1 MSHLYPDISKR
12 FLMKLFIGALFFFF
26 SLPVYSIPDKSVL
39 ENSELLNRALAK
51 KNVWGAKIFIGYSNM
66 GKPIYAYYYNKGG
79 TDKILVIAGVHGSEF
94 YGVDVARALKDS
106 LDHMKIQRSK
116 WKILIVPELFADNV
130 EEGRKHIFQVNRGR
144 KTCNVC
150 FGTDD
155 NCIRID
161 PNRQMPAVNNLYHP
175 GENRSGTGDTIEIEN
190 CYLLYIT
197 QQFNPSRIVSI
208 HCKNEARREEIGIYA
223 DPRTTCD
230 NIASGYADD
239 ALLAIKMA
247 FMVKEQGGII
257 LGNFVNERHTK
268 TEDSC
273 SIKPVSYFN
282 AIYPQDPP
290 AVRKGEKQERNKGN
304 NQQGIT
310 FGTWA
315 STEIRINNRL
325 LKKAAT
331 TITIE
336 LPQYYSF
343 FTTNGDSTSLRR
355 EELHANTAAYVKAIM
370 HSFTN

>member
-1 MSHLYPDISKR
+1 
-12 FLMKLFIGALFFFF
+12 MKIFICALFFLF
-26 SLPVYSIPDKSVL
+26 SLPVYSMPNKSIL
-39 ENSELLNRALAK
+39 ENSKLLNRTLAK
-51 KNVWGAKIFIGYSNM
+51 RNAWGAKIFIGYSKK

-79 TDKILVIAGVHGSEF
+79 KDKVLVIAGVHGSEF

-106 LDHMKIQRSK
+106 LDHLKTQTSR

-144 KTCNVC
+144 KTCEVC

-155 NCIRID
+155 NCIKID
-161 PNRQMPAVNNLYHP
+161 PNRQMPAVNNLYYP
-175 GENRSGTGDTIEIEN
+175 GENLSGTGDTIEIEN

-208 HCKNEARREEIGIYA
+208 HCKNEARRHEIGIYA

-230 NIASGYADD
+230 NIALGYSDD
-239 ALLAIKMA
+239 AILAIKMA
-247 FMVKEQGGII
+247 FTVKEEGGVI
-257 LGNFVNERHTK
+257 LGNFVGQEHIK

-273 SIKPVSYFN
+273 YIKPVSYFN

-290 AVRKGEKQERNKGN
+290 AIRKGEKQERNNGN
-304 NQQGIT
+304 NQHGIT

-315 STEIRINNRL
+315 STEILINKRL

-343 FTTNGDSTSLRR
+343 FTTDGDMTSLR
-355 EELHANTAAYVKAIM
+355 EAELYANTVAYVKAIM
-370 HSFTN
+370 HVFAN